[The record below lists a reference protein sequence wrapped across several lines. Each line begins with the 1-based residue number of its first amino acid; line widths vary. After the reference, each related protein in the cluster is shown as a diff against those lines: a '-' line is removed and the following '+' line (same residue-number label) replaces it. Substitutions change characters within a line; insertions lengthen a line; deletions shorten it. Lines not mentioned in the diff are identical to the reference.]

1 MHCHVFPVQLYRMYP
16 CSRTRAVGKAWSQ
29 EAGLEPDQC
38 CSDCLYLTQQM
49 CRVLPCWC
57 QPVLSGTPS
66 HVQSVQVAVY
76 NLLPVHFSI
85 LGPAHAPCFSSK
97 SKTTQEAALPR
108 MLGFFPFC
116 GFGCLRGLFLDV
128 KGLFAADI
136 QDIGYWHCFEW
147 SKHQKNQK
155 IERGWL

>member
-16 CSRTRAVGKAWSQ
+16 CSRTRAVDKAWSQ

-108 MLGFFPFC
+108 MLGVYFQC
-116 GFGCLRGLFLDV
+116 CWFGCLRFFLDV
-128 KGLFAADI
+128 KGPFAADI
-136 QDIGYWHCFEW
+136 QDIGHMCPEGP
-147 SKHQKNQK
+147 ST
-155 IERGWL
+155 